1 MATHRVTILPAEVTV
16 EVPTG
21 ALLTEAIQQAGLTFS
36 QPCGGQGRC
45 GRCAV
50 DAVGLGIRRRSTI
63 RLTAE
68 DLSAGR
74 ALACQSVVE
83 GDVQITI
90 PEQEAI
96 ERRLVTDKS
105 ARKIEIPFAY
115 DPASMQ
121 TLRTFHLELQPPSL
135 QDSTDDLSRLGT
147 ALRSLG
153 FDGVQVPLAV
163 LRKLGEVLR
172 SSEWEPWVAIETG
185 GSLSD
190 DETARL
196 IEISEKP
203 IQPVG
208 LALDIGTTTVT
219 CYLVD
224 LADGHVMSSAAEY
237 NGQIQCGEDVI
248 SRIIYASKG
257 DGLSELRRLVYGTVA
272 ELLERL
278 RKRTGISPEQI
289 LKVTVAG
296 NTTMAHLFLGLP
308 PESIRLTPYVP
319 AANRPAAF
327 SSGELGLPFHPNAS
341 IDFLPGVASYVGADI
356 TAGVLASGLAEADA
370 LTLFIDVGTN
380 GEMVLG
386 TRDWMVTCA
395 CSAGPAFEGAGVVDG
410 MRATEGAIEEVWV
423 NSETLEP
430 TYRVIGGGPP
440 KGLCGSGLISLLA
453 ELFVTG
459 VIDRGGSVKLD
470 LGTPRARLGD
480 HGPEYIVAW
489 ADETESR
496 RDIALTKVDIDN
508 LMRAKA
514 AIFAGFSILADSV
527 GVDLTTVERV
537 LIGGSFGKYIN
548 VEKAIQIGLLPD
560 LAWDRFVFLGN
571 TSVQGAYMGL
581 LSREARAQISRIAER
596 MTYLELSA
604 DNTFYDRF
612 TAALFLPHTEI
623 ARFPSV
629 AEIWARETRTADD
642 DQQTTVDGR
651 PRTEEK
657 AL

>member
-1 MATHRVTILPAEVTV
+1 MTV

-21 ALLTEAIQQAGLTFS
+21 ALITEAIHLAGLTFT

-50 DAVGLGIRRRSTI
+50 DVSGEGIRRRSAI

-68 DLSAGR
+68 DLAAGR
-74 ALACQSVVE
+74 ALACQTVIE
-83 GDVQITI
+83 GDVRIII

-121 TLRTFHLELQPPSL
+121 SVQVVRLHLQSPSL
-135 QDSTDDLSRLGT
+135 QDSADDLSRVEAGLN
-147 ALRSLG
+147 SLG
-153 FDGVQVPLAV
+153 YPSVDVPLSV
-163 LRKLGEVLR
+163 LRRLGGVLR
-172 SSEWEPWVAIETG
+172 DSNWEPWVAVEVDG
-185 GSLSD
+185 GL
-190 DETARL
+190 AREGSARV
-196 IEISEKP
+196 IDVSAEAMRP
-203 IQPVG
+203 IGV
-208 LALDIGTTTVT
+208 ALDIGTTTVT
-219 CYLVD
+219 CHLVD
-224 LADGHVMSSAAEY
+224 LGDGNVLSSAAEY

-257 DGLSELRRLVYGTVA
+257 DGLAELRRLVYDTIGV
-272 ELLERL
+272 LLERL
-278 RKRTGISPEQI
+278 RKRTGIAPEQI
-289 LKVTVAG
+289 LKATVAG

-308 PESIRLTPYVP
+308 PESIRLTPYIP
-319 AANRPAAF
+319 AATCPPPALAAD
-327 SSGELGLPFHPNAS
+327 LGLPFHPNAS
-341 IDFLPGVASYVGADI
+341 VDFLPGVASYVGADI
-356 TAGVLASGLAEADA
+356 TAGVLACGLAEAEE

-386 TRDWMVTCA
+386 TREWMVTCA

-423 NSETLEP
+423 NSETFEP
-430 TYRVIGGGPP
+430 TCRVIGGGPP

-459 VIDRGGSVKLD
+459 VIDRGGSVKTD
-470 LGTPRARLGD
+470 LGTPRARIGD
-480 HGPEYIVAW
+480 HGPEYVVAW
-489 ADETESR
+489 ADETESG

-527 GVDLTTVERV
+527 GVDLGSVSRV

-548 VEKAIQIGLLPD
+548 VEKAVQIGLLPD
-560 LAWDRFVFLGN
+560 VPWDRFAFLGN

-581 LSREARAQISRIAER
+581 LSRQARAQLSQIGRR

-604 DNTFYDRF
+604 DNTFYEGF

-629 AEIWARETRTADD
+629 AEVWARENGTKDALTPDVGR
-642 DQQTTVDGR
+642 QTTDDRLNKTGNGR
-651 PRTEEK
+651 PKTEEK
-657 AL
+657 AH